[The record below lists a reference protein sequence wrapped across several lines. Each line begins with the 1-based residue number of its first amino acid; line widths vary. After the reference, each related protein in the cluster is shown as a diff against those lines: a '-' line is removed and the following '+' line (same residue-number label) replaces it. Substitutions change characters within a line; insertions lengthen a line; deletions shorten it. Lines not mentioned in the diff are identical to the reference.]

1 MPGLGQVLW
10 NTLFQSCML
19 RCVRISRRI
28 DTISLGEMLQG
39 DNGYSLTTLT
49 TYFALFC
56 NSKSLLREYLSSI
69 QRSFA
74 FLAHP
79 FNSHWHVGMDQ
90 YLLIPFL
97 GDEHPFT
104 SYFDVHQG
112 YKVLTHCHVFSD
124 FRHRK
129 VGRTFM
135 PDTAVRCSKN
145 GGFKEGSFLG
155 ILAMENHHCVKG
167 IHGKKVSHTVA
178 NCSIT
183 KG

>member
-97 GDEHPFT
+97 GGWT
-104 SYFDVHQG
+104 SIYQLFWCSPGVQGFDTLPCFLWFQAPKGWEDFYARYGSEMLKKWGVQG
-112 YKVLTHCHVFSD
+112 GQFSWH
-124 FRHRK
+124 FGYGK
-129 VGRTFM
+129 SPLCEGNSWEK
-135 PDTAVRCSKN
+135 RCP
-145 GGFKEGSFLG
+145 
-155 ILAMENHHCVKG
+155 IL
-167 IHGKKVSHTVA
+167 
-178 NCSIT
+178 
-183 KG
+183 